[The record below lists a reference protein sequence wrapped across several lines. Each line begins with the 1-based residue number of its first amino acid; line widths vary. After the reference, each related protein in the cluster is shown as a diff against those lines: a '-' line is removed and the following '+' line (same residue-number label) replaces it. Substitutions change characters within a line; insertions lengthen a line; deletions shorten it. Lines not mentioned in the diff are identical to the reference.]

1 MKDQNESSGRYI
13 WVDWCLVLLFI
24 GAVVSVFLSSVSETT
39 KMLML
44 GSGFLVAAV
53 WGRRKLRQG

>member
-1 MKDQNESSGRYI
+1 MKNQNESRSRNI
-13 WVDWCLVLLFI
+13 WVDYCLILLFI
-24 GAVVSVFLSSVSETT
+24 GVAVSVFLSSVSETT
-39 KMLML
+39 KMLLL

>member
-1 MKDQNESSGRYI
+1 MKNQSESSGRNI
-13 WVDWCLVLLFI
+13 WVDWCLILLFI
-24 GAVVSVFLSSVSETT
+24 GVAVSVFLSSVSETT

-53 WGRRKLRQG
+53 WGRRKLRQR